1 MGEFTDVFGQYTIPP
16 AESSFSNLVIDAAGL
31 ATLAWPDNYSG
42 EVPDEYVASS
52 IIHINCG
59 VGAALRLPP
68 ANSAS
73 TGQDLL
79 LRNVG
84 ANTLTIYDAEE
95 VQIFTLA
102 AGVSK
107 LTYVTDNTTVG
118 GVWGVFTYGTGTSGA
133 DASVLAGEG
142 LRASSNKL
150 QVNVPSRSVNANTS
164 VLEADRAQLLDVIS
178 GSVTVTLPL
187 KTTLAAGFFVWI
199 RNSAAGAVSVATPD
213 AATINGTVGFQM
225 SPNESAAF
233 VYDGANW
240 VTVGYGRSV
249 EFSFSEIVVNAA
261 AGDVTLTSG
270 QVSGRM
276 IRVAGTATDVF
287 TVTLPAIDNIYFVS
301 TGAGLG
307 AFSVEFTTGSGSA
320 VTLPANQATVLYCDG
335 TNVST
340 AITTAV
346 SSELSL
352 SDGSA
357 TAPTVFYSL
366 DPDTGFYRS
375 GDGEVSFTS
384 NGVQTLVFG
393 PDGLDVGVAA
403 AAVSF
408 VPAGDIA
415 ATDVQNAI
423 EELDAEKQPL
433 DAGLTALSGSS
444 PTAHGIDLIETAAAA
459 DTRTLLGLGSAALQA
474 SPGSDLVGTT
484 STQTVSNKTLVN
496 YVESVFAVTGTTPAL
511 SPADGSI
518 QTWALSA
525 NSAPTAGVWLS
536 GQSMTLMI
544 NSALGSTI
552 NWSAVGVVWV
562 GGGAPVVAVS
572 GYTVLSLWKVGT
584 TIYGLIVGDVA

>member
-1 MGEFTDVFGQYTIPP
+1 MGEFADVFGQYTIPP
-16 AESSFSNLVIDAAGL
+16 AESSFSSIIISAAET
-31 ATLAWPDNYSG
+31 ASLAWPSG
-42 EVPDEYVASS
+42 FSGQIPDEYVASS
-52 IIHINCG
+52 IVHVSCG
-59 VGAALRLPP
+59 SGSILRMPP
-68 ANSAS
+68 ANEVSV
-73 TGQDLL
+73 GQDILI
-79 LRNVG
+79 RNVG
-84 ANTLTIYDAEE
+84 ASTLSVVGADDVSLFTISSGAAK
-95 VQIFTLA
+95 LA
-102 AGVSK
+102 
-107 LTYVTDNTTVG
+107 YVTDNTTLG

-133 DASVLAGEG
+133 DATVLAGEG

-150 QVNVPSRSVNANTS
+150 QTNVPVRAVTSNTT
-164 VLEADRAQLLDVIS
+164 VLVSERAHLFDVTS
-178 GSVTVTLPL
+178 GTVTVTLPA
-187 KTTLAAGFFVWI
+187 KVSIASGFFVWI

-213 AATINGTVGFQM
+213 STPINGTVGFQM

-233 VYDGANW
+233 IYNGSDW

-261 AGDVTLTSG
+261 AGDVSLTSG

-276 IRVAGTATDVF
+276 IRVAGIATDVF
-287 TVTLPAIDNIYFVS
+287 SVTLPAIDNIYFVS

-307 AFSVEFTTGSGSA
+307 AFSVEFTTGLGSA

-335 TNVST
+335 TNVTT

-346 SSELSL
+346 SSELAL

-357 TAPTVFYSL
+357 LAPTIFYSL

-393 PDGLDVGVAA
+393 PDGLNVGVDAS
-403 AAVSF
+403 AVTF
-408 VPAGDIA
+408 APAGSISA
-415 ATDVQNAI
+415 IDVQAAI
-423 EELDAEKQPL
+423 VELDSEKQPSTASL
-433 DAGLTALSGSS
+433 TFLSAAGTNASDVRDFL
-444 PTAHGIDLIETAAAA
+444 E
-459 DTRTLLGLGSAALQA
+459 LGTAALQD

-511 SPADGSI
+511 SPANGSI

-525 NSAPTAGVWLS
+525 NSAPTAGTWLS

-544 NSALGSTI
+544 NSALGSTV
-552 NWSAVGVVWV
+552 NWTAVGVVWV
-562 GGGAPVVAVS
+562 GGAAPLIAIS

-584 TIYGLIVGDVA
+584 TVYGLIVGDVA